1 MTPTQASTILTASGY
16 IVARSKAEISPKT
29 VGRIAWIN
37 LEEGQRVKKGELVAR
52 LEAQELDAQKRS
64 SLAQR
69 DQAVAQLANARRDRE
84 RARQLLDEKIGT
96 QQAFDTADSQVK
108 ALEAQVATYEAQ
120 ARYYDEQIRN
130 AEIYAPIDGVV
141 TVKKA
146 FLGETVAPQ
155 GFGGAGSAG
164 ATFAIIVDLSSLEME
179 ADINEQNVG
188 KLVLGQPAEVALDAY
203 PDKPYKAR
211 LRQIVPTADRQKGSV
226 KVKIELLDKDAKVLP
241 EMSCRVVFLNPQA
254 KVDEKAKPKVMVPS
268 ASVVDVGGEKG
279 VLLVANGKATF
290 KPLALGPAA
299 GAQVEA
305 TSGLSGG
312 EEIVAD
318 AATAPRLARGAE
330 DPRQER
336 LTRER
341 ARRPIERS
349 RPSHPHRLA
358 REAVHAR
365 HPGPHRARQP
375 LAHGR
380 RGRLHG
386 PHGPLGLGQ
395 DHAPEPHR
403 GHRPPDLGPDRRRR
417 QARSRR

>member
-1 MTPTQASTILTASGY
+1 MEPLNKSADLSALRIERDDASRGRRFLWAGIATLWVAALAALFFLGRVRGIALRSPEVATTRAVLVTPTQASTILTASGY

-52 LEAQELDAQKRS
+52 LEAQELDAQKKS

-69 DQAVAQLANARRDRE
+69 DQALAQLANARRDRV
-84 RARQLLDEKIGT
+84 RAQQLLDEKIGT
-96 QQAFDTADSQVK
+96 QQAYDTADSQVK

-155 GFGGAGSAG
+155 GFGAGSAG

-188 KLVLGQPAEVALDAY
+188 KLVLSQPAEVTLDAY

-241 EMSCRVVFLNPQA
+241 EMSCRVVFLNPQT

-290 KPLALGPAA
+290 KPVAFGAAA

-318 AATAPRLARGAE
+318 AAKASHTWRGE
-330 DPRQER
+330 QKVRIKKD
-336 LTRER
+336 
-341 ARRPIERS
+341 
-349 RPSHPHRLA
+349 
-358 REAVHAR
+358 
-365 HPGPHRARQP
+365 
-375 LAHGR
+375 
-380 RGRLHG
+380 
-386 PHGPLGLGQ
+386 
-395 DHAPEPHR
+395 
-403 GHRPPDLGPDRRRR
+403 
-417 QARSRR
+417 

>member
-1 MTPTQASTILTASGY
+1 MDPLNKSADLSGLRIDHESGSGGRRLLYPALATVCVALVAIAFVVKSRGGVALRAPEVTTTRASVVTPTQASTILTASGY

-52 LEAQELDAQKRS
+52 LEAQELVAQKNS
-64 SLAQR
+64 ALAQR
-69 DQAVAQLANARRDRE
+69 DQTLAQLQNARLDLK
-84 RARQLLDEKIGT
+84 RARQMFEEKVGT
-96 QQAFDTADSQVK
+96 QQAFDTADAQVK
-108 ALEAQVATYEAQ
+108 SFTAQVESYAAQ
-120 ARYYDEQIRN
+120 AAYFDEQIKN

-164 ATFAIIVDLSSLEME
+164 ATFAVIVDLSSLEME

-226 KVKIELLDKDAKVLP
+226 KVKIEIPDKDAKVLP
-241 EMSCRVVFLNPQA
+241 EMSCRVVFLNPEA
-254 KVDEKAKPKVMVPS
+254 KVDETAKAKVMVPS
-268 ASVVDVGGEKG
+268 ASVVGIGGEKG
-279 VLLVANGKATF
+279 VLLVANERATF
-290 KPLALGPAA
+290 KALALGSAA
-299 GAQVEA
+299 GAQVEV

-318 AATAPRLARGAE
+318 AASAGHPW
-330 DPRQER
+330 
-336 LTRER
+336 
-341 ARRPIERS
+341 RS
-349 RPSHPHRLA
+349 EQKIRTKKN
-358 REAVHAR
+358 
-365 HPGPHRARQP
+365 
-375 LAHGR
+375 
-380 RGRLHG
+380 
-386 PHGPLGLGQ
+386 
-395 DHAPEPHR
+395 
-403 GHRPPDLGPDRRRR
+403 
-417 QARSRR
+417 